1 METYE
6 KEMRKNK
13 KKTFLEKHSLD
24 DRDLKTPEHDAI
36 VLALMDK
43 KLMLEVIRKVFPALN
58 WGELSGVPIEY
69 VFSRVVCEMP
79 IMEGEGK
86 SEVIIGYVDFYV
98 EFYSD
103 FLGRKKFFI
112 EVKPRVSSFGDVL
125 REMRTYMQYIDA
137 IPILVAPMTGEIKG
151 KFESQGVRV
160 YIWEGVEKEES
171 KLQMAIK
178 REEKEERER
187 KAKEERERK
196 EKEGREREERERK
209 QIEDERIRT
218 EKSEKEG
225 KESEKKMRGVFL
237 LDFLVFIL
245 AVVYNII
252 LFFSRGGI
260 NMDLLGLIGIGLLI
274 LGAPSFILL
283 TLALVLKVL
292 GR

>member
-1 METYE
+1 ME
-6 KEMRKNK
+6 KNK

-24 DRDLKTPEHDAI
+24 DRDLKTPKHDAI

-43 KLMLEVIRKVFPALN
+43 RLMLEVIRKVVPALN
-58 WGELSGVPIEY
+58 WGGLSGVPIEY

-79 IMEGEGK
+79 IMKGEGK

-98 EFYSD
+98 EFYSN
-103 FLGRKKFFI
+103 FLGGKRFFI
-112 EVKPRVSSFGDVL
+112 EVKSRVASFGDVL
-125 REMRTYMQYIDA
+125 RQMRTYMQYIDA
-137 IPILVAPMTGEIKG
+137 IPILVAPMTGEMKE

-171 KLQMAIK
+171 KLQLAIK
-178 REEKEERER
+178 REEKEG
-187 KAKEERERK
+187 RERK
-196 EKEGREREERERK
+196 EKEGMEREERERK
-209 QIEDERIRT
+209 QIEDEMIRA

-225 KESEKKMRGVFL
+225 KEPEKNMRGLFL

-252 LFFSRGGI
+252 LFFFRGGI
-260 NMDLLGLIGIGLLI
+260 NMDLLGLMGIGLLI

-283 TLALVLKVL
+283 TLTLILKVL